1 VAGTR
6 SQWIVGILAIV
17 VMVLIILLIM
27 LVGPAHLPIESART
41 SMSLKC

>member
-27 LVGPAHLPIESART
+27 LVGPAHLPIESAT
-41 SMSLKC
+41 TAP